1 MAKTMNF
8 WEFLDRA
15 LSRLRVDHVAGAGIF
30 LLTGVILY
38 LSAVYPDLRKDELF
52 RVLAQAVI
60 VQGLVGL
67 AMAAWFTKKNGSERV
82 TDDKPVPV
90 DTQPD
95 DPEARD
101 AGL

>member
-1 MAKTMNF
+1 MTF
-8 WEFLDRA
+8 WQFLDKQIERM
-15 LSRLRVDHVAGAGIF
+15 RVEHVAGGGVF
-30 LLTGVILY
+30 LLTALVFAMIWARPEL
-38 LSAVYPDLRKDELF
+38 AKDDLFKT
-52 RVLAQAVI
+52 LAQAVI